1 MLEDFAMMAAGFV
14 TLAITLFFFWI
25 SLPRP
30 SGPPRWFI
38 GSNLEAIVS
47 VAITSGLVL
56 GIGFVA
62 AGLLQ
67 LVGVR

>member
-1 MLEDFAMMAAGFV
+1 MLEDFAMVVAGLI
-14 TLAITLFFFWI
+14 TLTVTLFFFWM

-38 GSNLEAIVS
+38 GSNLEAMVS